1 MKNELFTIGSLTVY
15 GYGFMIATGVLAAW
29 IVTEYRAKKQNLDSE
44 HVFSLVLWCLMG
56 GLSLQSFCSGSQ
68 NGKALQKIRDFSL
81 TRWQM
86 DLWYMAELS
95 VVFWQAGCIA
105 GSKKHISGNILTL

>member
-1 MKNELFTIGSLTVY
+1 MKNELFTIGPLTVY

-56 GLSLQSFCSGSQ
+56 GLLFAKLLFWITEWKSIAEDPGWFCCIWRNYRRYPGGMDVLSD
-68 NGKALQKIRDFSL
+68 QKSRFLEIF
-81 TRWQM
+81 
-86 DLWYMAELS
+86 
-95 VVFWQAGCIA
+95 
-105 GSKKHISGNILTL
+105 

>member
-1 MKNELFTIGSLTVY
+1 MKNELFTIGPLTVY

-56 GLSLQSFCSGSQ
+56 GLLFAKASVLDHRMEKHCRRSGIF
-68 NGKALQKIRDFSL
+68 L
-81 TRWQM
+81 
-86 DLWYMAELS
+86 
-95 VVFWQAGCIA
+95 
-105 GSKKHISGNILTL
+105 

>member
-1 MKNELFTIGSLTVY
+1 MKNELFTIGPLTVY

-56 GLSLQSFCSGSQ
+56 GLLFAKLLFWITEWKNIAEDPGFF
-68 NGKALQKIRDFSL
+68 L
-81 TRWQM
+81 
-86 DLWYMAELS
+86 YMAELS
-95 VVFWQAGCIA
+95 EVFWRDGCTV
-105 GSKKHISGNILTL
+105 GSKKQISGNILTL

>member
-1 MKNELFTIGSLTVY
+1 MKNELFTIGPLTVY

-56 GLSLQSFCSGSQ
+56 GLLFAKLLFWITEWKSIAEDPGFFFDTLADGFVVYGGIIGGILAGWMYCRI
-68 NGKALQKIRDFSL
+68 KKVDF
-81 TRWQM
+81 W
-86 DLWYMAELS
+86 
-95 VVFWQAGCIA
+95 
-105 GSKKHISGNILTL
+105 K

>member
-1 MKNELFTIGSLTVY
+1 MKNELFTIGPLTVY

-56 GLSLQSFCSGSQ
+56 GLLFAKFCSGHRE
-68 NGKALQKIRDFSL
+68 KCLQKTGIFL
-81 TRWQM
+81 
-86 DLWYMAELS
+86 
-95 VVFWQAGCIA
+95 
-105 GSKKHISGNILTL
+105 

>member
-1 MKNELFTIGSLTVY
+1 MKNELFTIGPLTVY

-56 GLSLQSFCSGSQ
+56 GLLFAKLLFWITEW
-68 NGKALQKIRDFSL
+68 KALQKIRDFSL
-81 TRWQM
+81 TRWRM
-86 DLWYMAELS
+86 VLLYMAELS
-95 VVFWQAGCIA
+95 EVSWRDGCTV
-105 GSKKHISGNILTL
+105 GSKKQISGNILTL

>member
-1 MKNELFTIGSLTVY
+1 MKNELFTIGPLTVY

-56 GLSLQSFCSGSQ
+56 GLLFAKLLFWITEWKSIAEDPGFFFDTLADGFIWRNYRRYPGGMDVLSD
-68 NGKALQKIRDFSL
+68 QKSRFLEIF
-81 TRWQM
+81 
-86 DLWYMAELS
+86 
-95 VVFWQAGCIA
+95 
-105 GSKKHISGNILTL
+105 